1 MYVSIEKFHSL
12 TLCGRLNAFLALLS
26 SSNDRIPKFAIA
38 IFPFRAA
45 TIYHV
50 TVSRVSKTPKLAT
63 YNMLECAT
71 VFFCCLPQNSAIFI
85 YKSGEIACIVLRSLE
100 QFLNYVVNLFPLA
113 LLVGMCLLVLYWRS
127 VVPVSNI
134 Q

>member
-12 TLCGRLNAFLALLS
+12 ILCGRLNAFLALPS
-26 SSNDRIPKFAIA
+26 SSNDRTPKFAIT

-50 TVSRVSKTPKLAT
+50 TVSRVSKTPKVAT

-71 VFFCCLPQNSAIFI
+71 VFCCQPQNSAIFI

-113 LLVGMCLLVLYWRS
+113 LLVGICLLVLY
-127 VVPVSNI
+127 
-134 Q
+134 